1 MGQLFNALP
10 MRLDVTA
17 AIALALTGTACAT
30 RVAAPENT
38 MIAYADAVD
47 RGDWSQV
54 YGLVGDEIRRGLSEV
69 EFAEFCAS
77 NEALLS
83 EQASAIRGSVE
94 RGETEV
100 HASIPVDRIR
110 SVDTT
115 YVGESWR
122 LTEQVPLLDGA
133 DTPVESMSA
142 LAAALQSDGV
152 VQLLSLLS
160 DDAEDRYLAEIDAI
174 VEALLDSDERA
185 LSVYGDSA
193 SISIGEITINLVKES
208 GSWHVSS
215 VAQPPTYDSY
225 YYDDW

>member
-1 MGQLFNALP
+1 

-38 MIAYADAVD
+38 LVAYAEAVE
-47 RGDWSQV
+47 RGDWGQA
-54 YGLVGDEIRRGLSEV
+54 YRLVGDEIRRGMNSD
-69 EFAEFCAS
+69 EFADFCAS
-77 NEALLS
+77 NEALLT
-83 EQASAIRGSVE
+83 EQARAIRESVG

-100 HASIPVDRIR
+100 HASVPVDRIR
-110 SVDTT
+110 SVEAT
-115 YVGESWR
+115 YVGDSWR
-122 LTEQVPLLDGA
+122 LSEQVPLLDGA
-133 DTPVESMSA
+133 DTPVASMSA

-160 DDAEDRYLAEIDAI
+160 EDAEDQYLAEIDAI
-174 VEALLDSDERA
+174 VEALLDSEERD
-185 LSVYGDSA
+185 LSIYGDSA
-193 SISIGEITINLVKES
+193 SISIGEITISLVKES

-215 VAQPPTYDSY
+215 VAQPPSYDSY